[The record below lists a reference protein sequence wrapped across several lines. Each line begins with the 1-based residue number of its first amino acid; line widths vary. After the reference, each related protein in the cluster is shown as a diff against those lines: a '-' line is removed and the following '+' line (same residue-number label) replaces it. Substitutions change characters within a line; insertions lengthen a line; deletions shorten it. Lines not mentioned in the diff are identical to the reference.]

1 MLRKLALLSMA
12 SAVTLVAQ
20 MPPGAWW
27 NSPAFKELNVSPA
40 QMREIRMTVREYRP
54 KLQELRAAVETAD
67 HNLQAEF
74 NKDPIE
80 NQKATAAID
89 QLISARSELTR
100 TLSQMGLKLRSVL
113 TIQQWQDLVKRFPPR
128 NQQQKPAGPTGF

>member
-1 MLRKLALLSMA
+1 MLRKFALVLFA
-12 SAVTLVAQ
+12 SGVTLLAQ

-27 NSPAFKELNVSPA
+27 NSPAFKEMNVSPQ

-74 NKDPIE
+74 NKDPLD
-80 NQKATAAID
+80 NQKASAAID
-89 QLISARSELTR
+89 QLTSARSELTR
-100 TLSQMGLKLRSVL
+100 TLSQMGLKLRGVL
-113 TIQQWQDLVKRFPPR
+113 TLQQWQDLVKRFPPK
-128 NQQQKPAGPTGF
+128 NQRQQAGPTGL